1 MGALI
6 IGPRH
11 PQSTRPM
18 KRGRPLTSGNCATR
32 AELEAEIAK
41 RRALGWNINRIAIR
55 FGINRRTVY
64 DIIKNQ
70 KGIK

>member
-1 MGALI
+1 M

-32 AELEAEIAK
+32 AELESEIAK
-41 RRALGWNINRIAIR
+41 RRALGWNVNRIAIR
-55 FGINRRTVY
+55 FGMDRRTA
-64 DIIKNQ
+64 DDLIKKMEGNT
-70 KGIK
+70 

>member
-1 MGALI
+1 M

-32 AELEAEIAK
+32 AELELEIAK
-41 RRALGWNINRIAIR
+41 RRALGWNVNRIAVR
-55 FGINRRTVY
+55 FELNWRTAR
-64 DIIKNQ
+64 DLIQ
-70 KGIK
+70 KLEGNT

>member
-1 MGALI
+1 M
-6 IGPRH
+6 IGNRH

-18 KRGRPLTSGNCATR
+18 HRGRPPTSGNCATR

-41 RRALGWNINRIAIR
+41 RCALGWNVNRIAIR
-55 FGINRRTVY
+55 FEINRRTAY

>member
-1 MGALI
+1 M

-32 AELEAEIAK
+32 AALEAEIAK

-64 DIIKNQ
+64 DLIEKMEGNT
-70 KGIK
+70 